1 MRGCPL
7 PKADCVSCGCAAA
20 DNASP
25 RLNVRAM
32 VEEHID
38 DPDVIATGSPMKRGF
53 GMAASKL
60 RVDIGARRDQR
71 GYGLRIIGEM
81 AGPVRSY
88 VEQRTLIVDSCIRKI
103 GVLAQ

>member
-1 MRGCPL
+1 
-7 PKADCVSCGCAAA
+7 
-20 DNASP
+20 
-25 RLNVRAM
+25 M
-32 VEEHID
+32 VEENID
-38 DPDVIATGSPMKRGF
+38 DPDVVATGSPMKRSF

-60 RVDIGARRDQR
+60 RVDICARRDQR